1 MPFFHQG
8 RQDSVSQRLQS
19 RAGGEDGSAAGVA
32 GLVETMKSLRL
43 TELLLVVLGGLFGYL
58 LGKMPVPAIYGVAAA
73 AAVLAILVIGR
84 GR

>member
-1 MPFFHQG
+1 
-8 RQDSVSQRLQS
+8 
-19 RAGGEDGSAAGVA
+19 
-32 GLVETMKSLRL
+32 MKSLRL

-58 LGKMPVPAIYGVAAA
+58 LGKMPVPVIYGVAAA